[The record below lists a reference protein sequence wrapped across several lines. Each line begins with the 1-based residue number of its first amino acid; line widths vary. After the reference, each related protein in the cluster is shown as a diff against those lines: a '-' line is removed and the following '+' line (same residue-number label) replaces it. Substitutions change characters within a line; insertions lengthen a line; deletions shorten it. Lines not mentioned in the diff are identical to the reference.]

1 MDLGIILSLL
11 IASNAPAPKPLA
23 KMIHKIAKEEKVD
36 SQLVTKIVIVESRGN
51 PRAVSNTGD
60 FGLMQINLNSHPH
73 IGLVCALSPECNLR
87 AGVKILK
94 KFDRVCRF
102 NVGTG
107 RLEGKRLKNCLNY
120 ESKLDKVSLEVE
132 Q

>member
-11 IASNAPAPKPLA
+11 IASKVPTPRPLA
-23 KMIHKIAKEEKVD
+23 TMIYKVAKEEKVD
-36 SQLVTKIVIVESRGN
+36 SQLVTKIVIVESRGDHL
-51 PRAVSNTGD
+51 AISNTGD
-60 FGLMQINLNSHPH
+60 FGLMQINLESHPN

-107 RLEGKRLKNCLNY
+107 KLEGKRLKNCLNY
-120 ESKLDKVSLEVE
+120 ESKLDRVSLEVE
-132 Q
+132 